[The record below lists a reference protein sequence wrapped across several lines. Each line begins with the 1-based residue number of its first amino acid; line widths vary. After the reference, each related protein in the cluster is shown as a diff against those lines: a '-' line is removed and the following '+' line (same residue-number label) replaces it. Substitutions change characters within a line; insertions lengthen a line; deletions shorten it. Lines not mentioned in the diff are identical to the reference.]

1 MKLQMKIL
9 IPLFVIALFK
19 TIQSDLV
26 MSRIKYNVI
35 EPNTA
40 MTKQVNSKSTQIAST
55 LKEGER
61 KLIDEVERQIQG
73 SDTY

>member
-40 MTKQVNSKSTQIAST
+40 MTNQVNSKSTQIAST